1 MGGRATPG
9 GRPDRPTRYLSWLTI
24 RMSLPH
30 DSELKIGVYINNRA
44 AVFGG
49 SDYTIEDMLDLA
61 VEAENHGVDFVSVG
75 DSILAKPRWSPI
87 VTLAAV
93 AGRTKTVGLSTGILQ
108 PHLRNPVVLA
118 QEWLTLDA
126 ISGGRATLVVGLG
139 TGPPDLV
146 DKELA
151 LNGLSRRNR
160 ARAFEEAIEIIKKA
174 WRGGSVDFHG
184 KHFHL
189 DNVDIGLRP
198 TRRRERGSPSTERDG
213 RTSGVSVAEAPPPL
227 LIAAG
232 AYIPREAGYG
242 PNDVYDPSIA
252 DSFIGPW
259 ERVIRLGDG
268 WMTGM
273 ATPAEVKSV
282 LDTMARSANELDMQF
297 PVGFERRL
305 NLFVNVGTS
314 QRQARE
320 EGAAF
325 LESYHRRPMDK
336 ISLDRWLISGPPEH
350 CAERLHAYV
359 ENGITSFQCVLAS
372 VKQLT
377 QLERLAE
384 EVFPQLR

>member
-1 MGGRATPG
+1 M
-9 GRPDRPTRYLSWLTI
+9 L
-24 RMSLPH
+24 LPH
-30 DSELKIGVYINNRA
+30 DSGLKIGVYINNRA
-44 AVFGG
+44 AVFSGE
-49 SDYTIEDMLDLA
+49 DYTIEDMVGLA
-61 VEAENHGVDFVSVG
+61 VEAESHGVDFVSVG

-93 AGRTKTVGLSTGILQ
+93 AGCTETVGLSTGVLQ

-139 TGPPDLV
+139 TGPPALV

-174 WRGGSVDFHG
+174 WQGGSLDFHG
-184 KHFHL
+184 KYFQL
-189 DNVDIGLRP
+189 DDVDIGLRP
-198 TRRRERGSPSTERDG
+198 TKRRERRPCPTERD
-213 RTSGVSVAEAPPPL
+213 RRIWGVSDAAAPPPL
-227 LIAAG
+227 LVAAG
-232 AYIPREAGYG
+232 AYIPKEAGYG
-242 PNDVYDPSIA
+242 PNDIFDPSIA

-259 ERVIRLGDG
+259 ERVVRLGDG

-273 ATPAEVKSV
+273 ATPSEVKDV
-282 LDTMARSANELDMQF
+282 LDIMARTANALNMQF

-305 NLFVNVGTS
+305 NVFVNVGTNR
-314 QRQARE
+314 RQARE

-336 ISLDRWLISGPPEH
+336 ISLDRWLISGPPQV
-350 CAERLHAYV
+350 CAERFQSYV
-359 ENGITSFQCVLAS
+359 DNGITSFQCVLAS

-377 QLERLAE
+377 QLERLANG
-384 EVFPQLR
+384 VFPQLL